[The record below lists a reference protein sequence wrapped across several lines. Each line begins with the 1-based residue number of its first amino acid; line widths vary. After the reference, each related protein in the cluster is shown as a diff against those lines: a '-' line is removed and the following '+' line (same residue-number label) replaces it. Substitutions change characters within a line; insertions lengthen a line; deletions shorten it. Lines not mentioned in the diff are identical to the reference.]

1 MINKRNIIF
10 FSVLFIIIGC
20 FIWLS
25 IIFNSKSDQKNK
37 SQHSVPKT
45 SQVVSSDKPES
56 LSGQDDTDKTSDSYE
71 TSTSSQKQLDV
82 EQALS
87 VFVSQKLNAVD
98 VDSREKY
105 LKNALTSTAFSGLQ
119 IELDR
124 INIKKMIATYEEK
137 NEFTSSSKSILANK
151 EVTNVSLFRDV
162 SNANYYYVEVKYTQ
176 TSPVMPN
183 EKLSMVEKLNVSVDD
198 DKISDIIVLSIETL
212 KTDKE

>member
-45 SQVVSSDKPES
+45 SQIVSSDKPER
-56 LSGQDDTDKTSDSYE
+56 LSGQDDIDKTSESSE
-71 TSTSSQKQLDV
+71 TSTSSEKQLDV
-82 EQALS
+82 EQALT
-87 VFVSQKLNAVD
+87 VFVSQKLSAED

-105 LKNALTSTAFSGLQ
+105 LKTALTSTAFGGLQ
-119 IELDR
+119 IELDS
-124 INIKKMIATYEEK
+124 INVKKMIATYEEK

>member
-10 FSVLFIIIGC
+10 FSVLFITIGC

-71 TSTSSQKQLDV
+71 MSTSSQKQLDV

-119 IELDR
+119 IELDS
-124 INIKKMIATYEEK
+124 INVKKMIATYEEK

-162 SNANYYYVEVKYTQ
+162 SNANYYYVEVKYIQ

>member
-45 SQVVSSDKPES
+45 SQVVSSDKPKS

-119 IELDR
+119 IELDS
-124 INIKKMIATYEEK
+124 INVKKMITTYEVK

>member
-20 FIWLS
+20 FIWLY

-119 IELDR
+119 IELDS
-124 INIKKMIATYEEK
+124 INVKKMITTYEEK

>member
-56 LSGQDDTDKTSDSYE
+56 LSGQDDTDKTSDSYK
-71 TSTSSQKQLDV
+71 TSTSSEKQLDV

-87 VFVSQKLNAVD
+87 VFVSQKLSAED

-105 LKNALTSTAFSGLQ
+105 LKNALTSTAFGGLQ
-119 IELDR
+119 IELDS
-124 INIKKMIATYEEK
+124 INVKKMIATYEEK

>member
-10 FSVLFIIIGC
+10 FSCLFIIIGC

-45 SQVVSSDKPES
+45 SQVDSSDKPES

-119 IELDR
+119 I
-124 INIKKMIATYEEK
+124 
-137 NEFTSSSKSILANK
+137 
-151 EVTNVSLFRDV
+151 
-162 SNANYYYVEVKYTQ
+162 
-176 TSPVMPN
+176 
-183 EKLSMVEKLNVSVDD
+183 
-198 DKISDIIVLSIETL
+198 
-212 KTDKE
+212 

>member
-37 SQHSVPKT
+37 SQHSVLKT

-119 IELDR
+119 IELDS
-124 INIKKMIATYEEK
+124 INVKKMITTYEEK

>member
-45 SQVVSSDKPES
+45 SQVVSSDMPES

-71 TSTSSQKQLDV
+71 TSTSSEKQLDV
-82 EQALS
+82 EQALT
-87 VFVSQKLNAVD
+87 VFVSQKLSAED

-105 LKNALTSTAFSGLQ
+105 LKTALTSTAFGGLQ
-119 IELDR
+119 IELDS
-124 INIKKMIATYEEK
+124 INVKKMIATYEEK

>member
-45 SQVVSSDKPES
+45 TQVVSSDKPES
-56 LSGQDDTDKTSDSYE
+56 LSGQDNTDKTSDSYE
-71 TSTSSQKQLDV
+71 TSTSLQKQLDV

-119 IELDR
+119 IELDS
-124 INIKKMIATYEEK
+124 INVKKMIATYEEK

-151 EVTNVSLFRDV
+151 EVTNVSIFRDV

-198 DKISDIIVLSIETL
+198 DKISDIIVLRIETL

>member
-105 LKNALTSTAFSGLQ
+105 LRNALTSTAFSGLQ
-119 IELDR
+119 IELDS
-124 INIKKMIATYEEK
+124 INVKKMITTYEEK

>member
-10 FSVLFIIIGC
+10 FSGLFIIIGC

-119 IELDR
+119 IELDS
-124 INIKKMIATYEEK
+124 INVKKMIATYEEK

>member
-71 TSTSSQKQLDV
+71 TSTSSEKQLDV
-82 EQALS
+82 EQALT
-87 VFVSQKLNAVD
+87 VFVSQKLSAED

-119 IELDR
+119 IELDS
-124 INIKKMIATYEEK
+124 INVKKMIATYEEK

>member
-119 IELDR
+119 IELDS
-124 INIKKMIATYEEK
+124 INVKKMITTYEEK

-198 DKISDIIVLSIETL
+198 DKISDIIVLSIE
-212 KTDKE
+212 

>member
-10 FSVLFIIIGC
+10 FSFLFIIIGC
-20 FIWLS
+20 FISLS

-119 IELDR
+119 IELDS
-124 INIKKMIATYEEK
+124 INVKKMITTYEEK

>member
-45 SQVVSSDKPES
+45 TQVVSSDKPES

-119 IELDR
+119 IELDS
-124 INIKKMIATYEEK
+124 INVKKMIATYEEK

-151 EVTNVSLFRDV
+151 EVNNVSIFRDV

>member
-45 SQVVSSDKPES
+45 SQVVSSDKPKS

-71 TSTSSQKQLDV
+71 TSTSLQKQLDV

-119 IELDR
+119 IELDS
-124 INIKKMIATYEEK
+124 INVKKMITTYEEK

>member
-37 SQHSVPKT
+37 SQHSMPKT

-119 IELDR
+119 IELDS
-124 INIKKMIATYEEK
+124 INVKKMITTYEEK

>member
-1 MINKRNIIF
+1 MVNKRNVIF
-10 FSVLFIIIGC
+10 FSSLFIFIGC

-25 IIFNSKSDQKNK
+25 VSFNSKSDQKEN

-56 LSGQDDTDKTSDSYE
+56 LSSQDNMDKNSERSE
-71 TSTSSQKQLDV
+71 TSTSSPKQLDI

-87 VFVSQKLNAVD
+87 VFVSQKLSADD

-105 LKNALTSTAFSGLQ
+105 LKTALTATTFDGLQ
-119 IELDR
+119 IELDS
-124 INIKKMIATYEEK
+124 INVKKMITTYEEK

>member
-45 SQVVSSDKPES
+45 SQVDSSDKPES

-119 IELDR
+119 IELDS
-124 INIKKMIATYEEK
+124 INVKKMITTYEEK

>member
-1 MINKRNIIF
+1 MIRKFKEEDTTRVM
-10 FSVLFIIIGC
+10 VLWTKGNFEAHDFIDKDY
-20 FIWLS
+20 WL
-25 IIFNSKSDQKNK
+25 
-37 SQHSVPKT
+37 
-45 SQVVSSDKPES
+45 
-56 LSGQDDTDKTSDSYE
+56 
-71 TSTSSQKQLDV
+71 
-82 EQALS
+82 
-87 VFVSQKLNAVD
+87 LNYNEVK
-98 VDSREKY
+98 EKY

-119 IELDR
+119 IELDS
-124 INIKKMIATYEEK
+124 INVKKMITTYEEK

>member
-10 FSVLFIIIGC
+10 FSVPFIIIGC

-45 SQVVSSDKPES
+45 TQVVSSDKPES

-119 IELDR
+119 IELDS
-124 INIKKMIATYEEK
+124 INVKKMITTYEEK

>member
-45 SQVVSSDKPES
+45 TQVVSSDKPES
-56 LSGQDDTDKTSDSYE
+56 LSGQDNTDKTSDSYE
-71 TSTSSQKQLDV
+71 TSTSLQKQLDV

-119 IELDR
+119 IELDS
-124 INIKKMIATYEEK
+124 INVKKMITTYEEK

-151 EVTNVSLFRDV
+151 EVTNVSIFRDV

>member
-119 IELDR
+119 IELDS
-124 INIKKMIATYEEK
+124 INVKKMITTYEEK

-162 SNANYYYVEVKYTQ
+162 SNSNYYYVEVKYTQ

>member
-119 IELDR
+119 IELDS
-124 INIKKMIATYEEK
+124 INVKKMIATYEEK

>member
-105 LKNALTSTAFSGLQ
+105 LKNALTSTAFGGLQ
-119 IELDR
+119 IELDS
-124 INIKKMIATYEEK
+124 INVKKMITTYEEK

>member
-1 MINKRNIIF
+1 
-10 FSVLFIIIGC
+10 
-20 FIWLS
+20 
-25 IIFNSKSDQKNK
+25 
-37 SQHSVPKT
+37 VPKT
-45 SQVVSSDKPES
+45 SQVVSSDKPKS

-119 IELDR
+119 IELDS
-124 INIKKMIATYEEK
+124 INVKKMITTYEEK

>member
-105 LKNALTSTAFSGLQ
+105 LKNALTSNAFSGLQ
-119 IELDR
+119 SELDS
-124 INIKKMIATYEEK
+124 INVKKMITTYEEK

>member
-10 FSVLFIIIGC
+10 FSGLFIIIGC

-45 SQVVSSDKPES
+45 SQVVSSDKPKS

-119 IELDR
+119 IELDS
-124 INIKKMIATYEEK
+124 INVKKMITTYEEK

>member
-105 LKNALTSTAFSGLQ
+105 LKTALTSSAFDGLQ
-119 IELDR
+119 IELDS
-124 INIKKMIATYEEK
+124 INVKKMIATYEEK

-151 EVTNVSLFRDV
+151 EVTDVSLFRDV

>member
-119 IELDR
+119 IELDS
-124 INIKKMIATYEEK
+124 INVKKMITTYEEK

-176 TSPVMPN
+176 TAPVMPN

>member
-71 TSTSSQKQLDV
+71 TSTSSEKQLDV
-82 EQALS
+82 EQALT
-87 VFVSQKLNAVD
+87 VFVSQKLSAED

-119 IELDR
+119 IELDS
-124 INIKKMIATYEEK
+124 INVKKMITTYEEK

>member
-71 TSTSSQKQLDV
+71 TSTSLQKQLDV

-119 IELDR
+119 IELDS
-124 INIKKMIATYEEK
+124 INVKKMITTYEEK

>member
-37 SQHSVPKT
+37 SQHSVSKT

-56 LSGQDDTDKTSDSYE
+56 LSGQDDTDKTSDSYK

-119 IELDR
+119 IELDS
-124 INIKKMIATYEEK
+124 INVKKMITTYEEK

>member
-45 SQVVSSDKPES
+45 TQVVSSDKPER
-56 LSGQDDTDKTSDSYE
+56 LSGQDDIDKTSESSE
-71 TSTSSQKQLDV
+71 TSTSSEKQLDV

-119 IELDR
+119 IELDS
-124 INIKKMIATYEEK
+124 INVKKMITTYEEK

>member
-45 SQVVSSDKPES
+45 SQVVSSDKPKS

-71 TSTSSQKQLDV
+71 TSTSLQKQLDV

-119 IELDR
+119 IEVDS
-124 INIKKMIATYEEK
+124 INVKKMIATYEEK

>member
-25 IIFNSKSDQKNK
+25 IIFNSKSVQKNK

-56 LSGQDDTDKTSDSYE
+56 LSGQDNTDKTSDSYE

-119 IELDR
+119 IELDS
-124 INIKKMIATYEEK
+124 INVKKMITTYEEK

>member
-45 SQVVSSDKPES
+45 SQVVSSDKPKS

-119 IELDR
+119 IELDS
-124 INIKKMIATYEEK
+124 INVKKMITTYEEK

-183 EKLSMVEKLNVSVDD
+183 EKLSMVEKLNVSVED
-198 DKISDIIVLSIETL
+198 DKISDNIVLSFETL

>member
-56 LSGQDDTDKTSDSYE
+56 LSGQDNTDKTSDSYE

-119 IELDR
+119 IELDS
-124 INIKKMIATYEEK
+124 INVKKMITTYEEK

>member
-25 IIFNSKSDQKNK
+25 VIFNSKSDQKEN

-119 IELDR
+119 IELDS
-124 INIKKMIATYEEK
+124 INVKKMITTYEEK

>member
-119 IELDR
+119 IELDS
-124 INIKKMIATYEEK
+124 INVKKMITTYEEK
-137 NEFTSSSKSILANK
+137 MSSLHQVNQ
-151 EVTNVSLFRDV
+151 F
-162 SNANYYYVEVKYTQ
+162 
-176 TSPVMPN
+176 
-183 EKLSMVEKLNVSVDD
+183 
-198 DKISDIIVLSIETL
+198 
-212 KTDKE
+212 